1 MHSSARVR
9 NLPMPT
15 YLQVSGHGEIS
26 AGGGP
31 FPLLR
36 RLVGIEGKLLTA
48 DEVAAYL
55 RVKRSWV
62 YAETRANRI
71 PHVRLGRYVR
81 YSPDAVERWI
91 AEKAQVGGRGLGC

>member
-1 MHSSARVR
+1 MIGEGAQSRR
-9 NLPMPT
+9 PLPT
-15 YLQVSGHGEIS
+15 YLQVSGQGAAWGYLNRSDI
-26 AGGGP
+26 
-31 FPLLR
+31 
-36 RLVGIEGKLLTA
+36 RLVGMGGQLLTA

-81 YSPDAVERWI
+81 YQVDGVELWIGQRAAGGDAAHR
-91 AEKAQVGGRGLGC
+91 VG

>member
-1 MHSSARVR
+1 
-9 NLPMPT
+9 MPT
-15 YLQVSGHGEIS
+15 YLRVSGPGEIS
-26 AGGGP
+26 PGGVP
-31 FPLLR
+31 VRDFV
-36 RLVGIEGKLLTA
+36 RLGGMNGKLLTA

-91 AEKAQVGGRGLGC
+91 ADKAQIGARGSDG